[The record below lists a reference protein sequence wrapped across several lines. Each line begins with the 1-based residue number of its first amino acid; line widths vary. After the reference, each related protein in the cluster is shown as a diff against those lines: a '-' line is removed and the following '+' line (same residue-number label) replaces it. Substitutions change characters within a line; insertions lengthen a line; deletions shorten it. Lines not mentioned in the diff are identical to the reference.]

1 MSMLRFTKHRF
12 LPLLLLLLAACQSGP
27 ELPPPDPASETAM
40 TENGAEAAET
50 LPAPEPVDH
59 NQQDYEAAIAALK
72 KGDAKQAIELLT
84 QVSQE
89 APEKPFVFTNLG
101 LAHLQ
106 LNDSEQA
113 EAAFR
118 QALETDDRDAVA
130 YNHLG
135 ILQRQQGLFSD
146 ARKSYQR
153 AIDID
158 DDYAGAH
165 LNLGILFDIYLQEL
179 DKALAQYRKYQKLI
193 GQEDKQVA
201 GWMVDIERRL

>member
-1 MSMLRFTKHRF
+1 MSMSRFAKHRF

-40 TENGAEAAET
+40 IEDAAEAAE
-50 LPAPEPVDH
+50 PVDH
-59 NQQDYEAAIAALK
+59 RQQDYEAAIAALK

-84 QVSQE
+84 QVSRE

-118 QALETDDRDAVA
+118 QALEYDDRDAVA
-130 YNHLG
+130 HNHLG

-165 LNLGILFDIYLQEL
+165 LNLGILFDIYLQDL